1 MKYNHD
7 KKNISQIS
15 SLPVPLGHK
24 ELVGIGRKGKKK

>member
-24 ELVGIGRKGKKK
+24 ELERTNQK